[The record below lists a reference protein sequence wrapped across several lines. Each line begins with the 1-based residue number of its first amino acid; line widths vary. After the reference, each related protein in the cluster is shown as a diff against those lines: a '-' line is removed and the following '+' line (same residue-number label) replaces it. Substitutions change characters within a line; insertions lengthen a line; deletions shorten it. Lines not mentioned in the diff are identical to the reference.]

1 MWFNNLAQ
9 TKCSNGN
16 SNFLEF
22 SRNYNSKHKT
32 ERSFSP
38 LHQHDR
44 KFFFDV
50 YVYISALV
58 TKKMVNILKTV
69 LMKKAYRALG
79 HHSKHQGSLLRMIYV
94 GNTGNWAQCVDWAK
108 DEPQMLLL
116 DEISDNQLVSYCFP
130 VSSENSMNTKKCNV
144 TWLDSNWLSFHS
156 ICL

>member
-58 TKKMVNILKTV
+58 TQKNGEHFKDCFDEETL
-69 LMKKAYRALG
+69 
-79 HHSKHQGSLLRMIYV
+79 QSLRSSFQVSGI
-94 GNTGNWAQCVDWAK
+94 T
-108 DEPQMLLL
+108 PQNDICRKYWKL
-116 DEISDNQLVSYCFP
+116 
-130 VSSENSMNTKKCNV
+130 SSVCG
-144 TWLDSNWLSFHS
+144 LSQR
-156 ICL
+156 